1 MKAYVCTQFGPP
13 EVLEL
18 RETEKP
24 VPKDNEVQMMVEAHR
39 YAESGQKKGN
49 IAITF

>member
-24 VPKDNEVQMMVEAHR
+24 APKDNEVQIKMEAHR